1 MKRTLLVI
9 AILCMICTTVNAV
22 QITPAQRKA
31 KTEICNTIKRYGTN
45 IKDDGEESLTFES
58 NGTTYNVSIYAL
70 NEQTLYLCLTLLFGL
85 PEEYDINVAN
95 IAAFHAVGNRPVCSA
110 AIDGALMFSCEMYA
124 KNAAPFIAVFPE
136 MMEALG
142 SSAENFQSEYENV
155 AQNYV
160 PSSKQIDTY
169 LNVKDNEYIYPA
181 FTTNADNKLFV
192 QKVTLKPDC
201 TILDMV
207 SYNGAKYQ
215 WCNISRNS
223 YISLSN
229 GKRLSLTKAEGI
241 SYAPLQTDFPGYD
254 SGREVKLNFKLYFPP
269 LPKGTVT
276 FDFSEG
282 TTGWKILGITLE
294 HGNPI
299 SINGKTIETS
309 DHKCD
314 CKAIE
319 LQKGQTIITKIF
331 QPKSKGT
338 YMYSSQEEYIE
349 DADTGRKYYLLN
361 SSIGFEGSPEISYS
375 TSPIT
380 FYEVYPALP
389 PNVKKVNIST
399 GDAYYVKGLV
409 IR

>member
-31 KTEICNTIKRYGTN
+31 KTEIYNTIKKYGTN
-45 IKDDGEESLTFES
+45 IIDDGEESLTFES
-58 NGTTYNVSIYAL
+58 DGTTYGVSVYIL
-70 NEQTLYLCLTLLFGL
+70 NAQTLYLCLTLIFGL

-95 IAAFHAVGNRPVCSA
+95 VAALHAAGDKPVCSA

-124 KNAAPFIAVFPE
+124 KSATPFISVFPE
-136 MMEALG
+136 MMKALG
-142 SSAENFQSEYENV
+142 SSAENFQSEYEK
-155 AQNYV
+155 AALNYV
-160 PSSKQIDTY
+160 PSSRSIDKY
-169 LNVKDNEYIYPA
+169 LNVNDNEYIYPA
-181 FTTNADNKLFV
+181 FTTNADSKLFV
-192 QKVTLKPDC
+192 QKVTQKPDC

-223 YISLSN
+223 YISFPN

-241 SYAPLQTDFPGYD
+241 SYAPLHTDYPGYD

-269 LPKGTVT
+269 LPKGTVS

-282 TTGWKILGITLE
+282 ATDGWKILGITLE

-299 SINGKTIETS
+299 SINGETIETS
-309 DHKCD
+309 DHKWNCQ
-314 CKAIE
+314 AIE
-319 LQKGQTIITKIF
+319 LQKGQTIITKTV

-338 YMYSSQEEYIE
+338 YMWSSQEEYIE

-361 SSIGFEGSPEISYS
+361 SSIGFESSPEISYS

-389 PNVKKVNIST
+389 SNVRKVNIST

-409 IR
+409 I